1 MRILVIGSGGRE
13 HALCWKI
20 AQSKEVE
27 TVYALPGNPGITRL
41 EKGKCL
47 PGGVKDFELIKQYI
61 KTEKIDLVVVGPE
74 DPLASGITNEL
85 SKDGIPVFGPSAEAS
100 KLEASKS
107 FAKQLMKEHNIP
119 TAKYEVFS
127 DIESAKNYIKST
139 GVPIVIK
146 ADGLAAGKGVTV
158 AHDEQIAFKALNE
171 IMVQKV
177 FGKSGETVVIEEYLK
192 GEEASILAFS
202 DGKNI
207 LPLASSQDHKP
218 VFDNDEGPNT
228 GGMGAYSPAPVV
240 TSDVEEK
247 IKNKIL
253 IPAINAMA
261 QRGIPFK
268 GILYAGLMIIGTD
281 PYVVEFNVRFG
292 DPETQAILPRMKSDI
307 VPLFLSCVNGT
318 LDKCSIEYH
327 DFACVTVVLA
337 SGGYP
342 GNYEKGKLITGIEE
356 AEKDPNIVVFH
367 AGTIEKDHKI
377 FTNGGRVLNITGWDS
392 DLKKA
397 TERVYSAI
405 DKIYFEG
412 MHYRKD
418 IAKKGITRLTSL

>member
-1 MRILVIGSGGRE
+1 MKILVIGSGGRE

-20 AQSKEVE
+20 AQSNEVH
-27 TVYALPGNPGITRL
+27 TVYALPGNPGISRL
-41 EKGKCL
+41 KKGKCL
-47 PGGVKDFELIKQYI
+47 PGGVKDFELINQYVRE
-61 KTEKIDLVVVGPE
+61 EKIDLVVVGPE
-74 DPLASGITNEL
+74 DPLASGIADEL
-85 SKDGIPVFGPSAEAS
+85 SKKGIPVFGPSAEAS

-107 FAKQLMKEHNIP
+107 FAKQLMKQYNIP
-119 TAKYEVFS
+119 TARYEVFKNI
-127 DIESAKNYIKST
+127 DSAKEYLKSSN
-139 GVPIVIK
+139 VPIVIK

-158 AHDEQIAFKALNE
+158 AHDQQTALNAIDE
-171 IMVQKV
+171 IMAKKI
-177 FGKSGETVVIEEYLK
+177 FGKAGETVVIEEFLK

-202 DGKNI
+202 DGINV

-218 VFDNDEGPNT
+218 VFDNDQGPNT

-240 TSDVEEK
+240 TSEVEEK

-261 QRGIPFK
+261 HRGTPFK
-268 GILYAGLMIIGTD
+268 GILYAGLMILNST

-307 VPLFLSCVNGT
+307 VPLFFACINGT
-318 LDKCSIEYH
+318 LDKHTIEYH
-327 DFACVTVVLA
+327 NFACVTVVLA
-337 SGGYP
+337 SAGYP

-367 AGTIEKDHKI
+367 AGTLEKDGKLY
-377 FTNGGRVLNITGWDS
+377 TNGGRVLNVTGWDL
-392 DLKKA
+392 DLIKA
-397 TERVYSAI
+397 TERVYAAVE
-405 DKIYFEG
+405 KIHFEN

-418 IAKKGITRLTSL
+418 IARKGIARLIS